1 MRVNTYNR
9 PRYHPD
15 RLAATRAVPLVGV
28 SVKCLA
34 MRILG
39 VRWEPVARVLAIVYG
54 ISGALMFCVAE
65 ISQAAYLTLPFGVVA
80 PALHLNFSFNIP
92 RPDGVFS
99 GVMAGFAEI
108 LAYAVTGWITGAAAA
123 LCFNIVCRRV
133 GGIDARY
140 VSIAN
145 ENDPLN

>member
-1 MRVNTYNR
+1 MRNTYNR

-15 RLAATRAVPLVGV
+15 RLTATRAVSRMTA
-28 SVKCLA
+28 SVECLA

-39 VRWEPVARVLAIVYG
+39 VRWEPVARVLAILYG
-54 ISGALMFCVAE
+54 VLGALIFCVAE
-65 ISQAAYLTLPFGVVA
+65 ISRAPYLTLPFGVVA
-80 PALHLNFSFNIP
+80 PVFHLSFNFNVP

-123 LCFNIVCRRV
+123 LCFNILCRRL
-133 GGIDARY
+133 GGIDAKY
-140 VSIAN
+140 ISIAN
-145 ENDPLN
+145 DNDPVN